1 MSIIFPL
8 FGTGTPQGTTTDGYF
23 LEGTDLKRIKSESFE
38 IDTLFSN
45 VNGFFVDTK
54 ENLYTSEGGNVK
66 KYVKNFRT
74 GNFNLA
80 WQASGG
86 FTGGNTLSTNQ
97 IDEAK
102 LFAYPFISDFQ
113 NVAIDSQ
120 FNFYFRD
127 TTDSNKLK
135 KYSAGGQLITS
146 TSSDIGAFA
155 INKDGIFS
163 FSGNTVTKRN
173 LSGNS
178 ISSFTVTGTP
188 TALGSNQVF
197 VFEIDSFVF
206 VGTGSIG
213 DTGFNTARGYNLA
226 TGIEAWSV
234 DRIIGRNKDYDFTS
248 ESVVYQHDFV
258 SMKNGNLL
266 IRCGVRFD
274 DVVVGNNQGESYNGY
289 LPFYGYILIS
299 STGQILHETP
309 KLRFTGAMNNS
320 INIDLLDSDVD
331 FNVTDPAYQ
340 GTPFNQYLYTQG
352 ANSDRSRLNF

>member
-8 FGTGTPQGTTTDGYF
+8 FDTGTPQGIATDGYF

-45 VNGFFVDTK
+45 INGFFVDRK
-54 ENLYTSEGGNVK
+54 ENLYTSGGGNVR
-66 KYVKNFRT
+66 KYVKNLRT
-74 GNFNLA
+74 GNFDFV
-80 WQASGG
+80 WQVSGE
-86 FTGGNTLSTNQ
+86 FNGGNTLSTNG

-102 LFAYPFISDFQ
+102 LSAYPFISDFQ

-127 TTDSNKLK
+127 INDSNKLK

-146 TSSDIGAFA
+146 TSGDIGAFA

-188 TALGSNQVF
+188 TALGSDQVF

-206 VGTGSIG
+206 VGSGSIG

-226 TGIEAWSV
+226 TGTEAWSV
-234 DRIIGRNKDYDFTS
+234 DRIIGRNKERDFTS
-248 ESVVYQHDFV
+248 EGVVYQHDLV

-274 DVVVGNNQGESYNGY
+274 DVQQGDQIDESYNGY

-309 KLRFTGAMNNS
+309 KLRFTGTMDGNTNV
-320 INIDLLDSDVD
+320 NLLDSDVD

-352 ANSDRSRLNF
+352 SNSDRSRLNF